1 MKPGGLARNKL
12 SNNLIIAPDGSEIR
26 LLHELTGGG
35 LSECTLPANRVSLA
49 VAHQTVEEIWLF
61 TSGCGQV
68 WRKLDQ
74 VEEVLDVKKGVSLTI
89 PLGIHF
95 QFRNTGSTPLKFII
109 STMPPWPGDEEAY
122 TVQGKWPSS

>member
-1 MKPGGLARNKL
+1 MYPTSK
-12 SNNLIIAPDGSEIR
+12 
-26 LLHELTGGG
+26 
-35 LSECTLPANRVSLA
+35 RVSLA
-49 VAHQTVEEIWLF
+49 VAHRTVEEIWLF
-61 TSGCGQV
+61 TSGYGQV

>member
-89 PLGIHF
+89 PLGTHF